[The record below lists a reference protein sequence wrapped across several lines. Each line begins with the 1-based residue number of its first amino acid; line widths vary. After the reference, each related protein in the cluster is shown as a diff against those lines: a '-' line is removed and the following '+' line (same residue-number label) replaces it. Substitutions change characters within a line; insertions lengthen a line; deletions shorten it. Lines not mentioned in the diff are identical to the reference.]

1 MLIVTRRIGE
11 SLKIGQL
18 EDILESPV
26 TVTVLGIKGNQV
38 RIGVQA
44 QKNVRVDREEIREK
58 IEAEGLR
65 EKRATVLSMV
75 NER

>member
-75 NER
+75 T